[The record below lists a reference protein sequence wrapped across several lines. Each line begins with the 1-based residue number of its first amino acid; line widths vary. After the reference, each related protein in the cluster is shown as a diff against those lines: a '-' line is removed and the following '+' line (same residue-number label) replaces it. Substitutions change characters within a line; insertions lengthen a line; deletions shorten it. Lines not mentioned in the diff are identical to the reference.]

1 MKKLSKYFLISSI
14 LILSGCSQEVD
25 IPIEGAIAGSAVPNN
40 AAFIETLVVNSYAI
54 LDGNLNNGNPWFQ
67 AASNWIYGEVA
78 ADAAYKGSDPGDQQ
92 EIAAL
97 QRWQA
102 FARGESFD
110 RKWRAVFEGISRC
123 NLAIKAV
130 NNGLSSGSITDE
142 QGASFLGE
150 LRFLRAH
157 YHFEGKKIWGNIP
170 FVDENA
176 TESLNNMGVDVW
188 SPIEADFQFAIAN
201 LGETKVRFGGADKW
215 AAKAYLAKAFMF
227 QSKFSQAKPLLDDI
241 INNGPFALTTKFND
255 NFNVASNQNSET
267 VFAVQYSVNDA
278 SNGSSNGNWGD
289 ALNFPHNSPV
299 GGGCCGFFLPSQNL
313 VNAFKTDANGLPLLD
328 TFNDNPIVT
337 SDKGLSGSAAF
348 TPYQG
353 NLDPRLD
360 WTVGR
365 RGIPFHD
372 WGDFPGSPWI
382 RDPSTGAYVAKK
394 IVHFQAQQT
403 DAFTAG
409 NSWTSSVSVM
419 QTNLIRYAEVLLWR
433 AEIAAEE
440 SDLPTALTMVNQ
452 VRARAAN
459 PINFVTKADG
469 VTPAANYVISTYTSF
484 PNQTFAKKAVYFEQR
499 LEMALEGHRFFEL
512 VRQGRAAQV
521 LNDYAAVEGIRQPDV
536 LAGATFQPFA
546 EIFPIPQNAIDL
558 SQGVLQ
564 QNPGY

>member
-1 MKKLSKYFLISSI
+1 MKKLSKYFLIVTI
-14 LILSGCSQEVD
+14 ALFSGCSQEVD
-25 IPIEGAIAGSAVPNN
+25 IPIEGAVAGSAVPNN

-54 LDGNLNNGNPWFQ
+54 LDGNLNNTNPWFQ
-67 AASNWIYGEVA
+67 AASNWIFGEIA

-97 QRWQA
+97 QRFSS
-102 FARGESFD
+102 FAQGESFD

-130 NNGLSSGSITDE
+130 NNGLSSGSITAE
-142 QGASFLGE
+142 QGASFMGE

-157 YHFEGKKIWGNIP
+157 YHFEAKKLWGNVP

-176 TESLNNMGVDVW
+176 TESLSNVGVDVW
-188 SPIEADFQFAIAN
+188 TPIEADFQFAIDN
-201 LGETKVRFGGADKW
+201 LGETAVRFGGATSW
-215 AAKAYLAKAFMF
+215 TAKAYKAKAHMF
-227 QSKFSQAKPLLDDI
+227 QSEFSQAKPLLDDI
-241 INNGPFALTTKFND
+241 INNGPFALVSKFHD
-255 NFNVASNQNSET
+255 NFDVATNNNSET

-289 ALNFPHNSPV
+289 VLNFPHNSPV

-313 VNAFKTDANGLPLLD
+313 VNAYKTDANGLPLFD
-328 TFNDNPIVT
+328 TFNDAPIVT
-337 SDKGLSGSAAF
+337 SDKGLSGSDPF
-348 TPYQG
+348 TPYAG

-372 WGDFPGSPWI
+372 WGNFPGSPWI
-382 RDPSTGAYVAKK
+382 RDPSTGTFVAKK
-394 IVHFQAQQT
+394 MVHFKAQQ
-403 DAFTAG
+403 AANAAN
-409 NSWTSSVSVM
+409 NSWTSSVNII

-440 SDLPTALTMVNQ
+440 SDLSTALTYVNE

-459 PINFVTKADG
+459 PAGFVKKSDG
-469 VTPAANYVISTYTSF
+469 TDAANYVINTYTSF
-484 PNQTFAKKAVYFEQR
+484 PDQTFAKKAVYFEQR
-499 LEMALEGHRFFEL
+499 LESALEGHRFFDL

-521 LNDYAAVEGIRQPDV
+521 LNDYVAVEATRQPE

>member
-25 IPIEGAIAGSAVPNN
+25 IPIEGAVASSSVPSN
-40 AAFIETLVVNSYAI
+40 AAFIETLVVSAYAI
-54 LDGNLNNGNPWFQ
+54 LDGNLNNTNPWFQ

-97 QRWQA
+97 QRWTSQTT
-102 FARGESFD
+102 GESFD
-110 RKWRAVFEGISRC
+110 RKWRAVFEGIRRC
-123 NLAIKAV
+123 NVAILAV
-130 NNGLSSGSITDE
+130 NKGLETGAITAG
-142 QGASFLGE
+142 QGDAFLAE

-157 YHFEGKKIWGNIP
+157 YHFEAKKIWGNVP
-170 FVDENA
+170 FIDENTTA
-176 TESLNNMGVDVW
+176 SVTNMGVDAW
-188 SPIEADFQFAIAN
+188 TPIEADFQFAIDN
-201 LGETKVRFGGADKW
+201 LGETAVRFGGATSW
-215 AAKAYLAKAFMF
+215 AAKAYLAKALIY
-227 QSKFSQAKPLLDDI
+227 QAKFTQAKPLLDDV
-241 INNGPFALTTKFND
+241 INFGPFSLTTNFHD
-255 NFNVASNQNSET
+255 NFDVTTNRNSET
-267 VFAVQYSVNDA
+267 VFAVQYSVNDS

-289 ALNFPHNSPV
+289 VLNFPHNSPV

-313 VNAFKTDANGLPLLD
+313 VNAFKTDANGLPLFD
-328 TFNDNPIVT
+328 TFNDAPIVT
-337 SDKGLSGSAAF
+337 SDKALPAASPF

-382 RDPSTGAYVAKK
+382 RDPSTGAYVDKK
-394 IVHFQAQQT
+394 IVHFKSQQ
-403 DAFTAG
+403 DAFAAG
-409 NSWTSSVSVM
+409 NSWTSSVSTM
-419 QTNLIRYAEVLLWR
+419 QTNIIRYAEVLLWR
-433 AEIAAEE
+433 AEIAANE
-440 SDLPTALTMVNQ
+440 SDLSTALEMVNR
-452 VRARAAN
+452 VRARSAN
-459 PINFVTKADG
+459 PATFVKRSDG
-469 VTPAANYVISTYTSF
+469 TDAANYVINTYPSF
-484 PNQTFAKKAVYFEQR
+484 PDQTFAKKAVYFEQR

-521 LNDYAAVEGIRQPDV
+521 LNDYMRVEQTRQPE

-546 EIFPIPQNAIDL
+546 ERFPIPQNAIDL

>member
-1 MKKLSKYFLISSI
+1 MKKLSKYFLISMV
-14 LILSGCSQEVD
+14 LLLSSCSQEVD
-25 IPIEGAIAGSAVPNN
+25 IPIEGAVAGSAVPNN
-40 AAFIETLVVNSYAI
+40 AAFIETLVVSSYSA
-54 LDGNLNNGNPWFQ
+54 LDGVFNGWFS

-78 ADAAYKGSDPGDQQ
+78 ADGAYKGSDPGDQQ
-92 EIAAL
+92 EIAAI
-97 QRWQA
+97 QRWTS
-102 FARGESFD
+102 FAQGESFD
-110 RKWRAVFEGISRC
+110 VKWRAVFEGISRC

-130 NNGLSSGSITDE
+130 NKGLESGSITAE

-157 YHFEGKKIWGNIP
+157 FHFEAKKMWGNVP
-170 FVDENA
+170 FVDETV
-176 TESLNNMGVDVW
+176 TESTTNVGVDVW
-188 SPIEADFQFAIAN
+188 SRIEEDFQFAIDN
-201 LGETKVRFGGADKW
+201 LGETAVRFGGATSW
-215 AAKAYLAKAFMF
+215 AAKAYKAKAYMY
-227 QSKFSQAKPLLDDI
+227 QSEFSSAKPLLDDI
-241 INNGPFALTTKFND
+241 VNNGPFSLVAKFHD
-255 NFNVASNQNSET
+255 NFDLATNLNSET

-278 SNGSSNGNWGD
+278 SNGSANGNWGD
-289 ALNFPHNSPV
+289 VLNFPHNSNV

-313 VNAFKTDANGLPLLD
+313 VNAYKTDANGLPLFD
-328 TFNDNPIVT
+328 TFNDAPIVT
-337 SDKGLSGSAAF
+337 SDKALPASAPF

-372 WGDFPGSPWI
+372 WGNFPGSPWI
-382 RDPSTGAYVAKK
+382 RDPATGAFVGKK
-394 IVHFQAQQT
+394 FVHFQSQQ
-403 DAFTAG
+403 AANAAS
-409 NSWTSSVSVM
+409 NSWTSSVNII
-419 QTNLIRYAEVLLWR
+419 QTNIIRYAEVLLWR
-433 AEIAAEE
+433 AEIAVDE
-440 SDLPTALTMVNQ
+440 SDLSTALTMVNE

-459 PINFVTKADG
+459 PAGFVKKSDG
-469 VTPAANYVISTYTSF
+469 TDAANYVIDTYTSF
-484 PNQTFAKKAVYFEQR
+484 PNQAFAKKAVYFEQR

-521 LNDYAAVEGIRQPDV
+521 LNDYVAVEGVRQPDA

>member
-1 MKKLSKYFLISSI
+1 MKKLSKYFLISTI
-14 LILSGCSQEVD
+14 IALSGCSQEVD
-25 IPIEGAIAGSAVPNN
+25 IPIAGAIASSSVPANT
-40 AAFIETLVVNSYAI
+40 AFVETLVVSAYGI
-54 LDGNLNNGNPWFQ
+54 LDGNLNNTNPWFQ
-67 AASNWIYGEVA
+67 AASNWIYGEIA
-78 ADAAYKGSDPGDQQ
+78 SDAAYKGSDPGDQQ
-92 EIAAL
+92 EITSL
-97 QRWQA
+97 QRWNSQVN
-102 FARGESFD
+102 GESFD
-110 RKWRAVFEGISRC
+110 RKWRAVFEGIRRC
-123 NLAIKAV
+123 NIAILAV
-130 NNGLSSGSITDE
+130 NEGLETGGITAE

-157 YHFEGKKIWGNIP
+157 YHFEAKKMWGNVP

-176 TESLNNMGVDVW
+176 TESLSNLGVDIW
-188 SPIEADFQFAIAN
+188 TPIEADFQFAIDN
-201 LGETKVRFGGADKW
+201 LGDTPVRFGGATSW
-215 AAKAYLAKAFMF
+215 AAKAYKAKAHLY
-227 QSKFSQAKPLLDDI
+227 QTEFSSAKPLLNDI
-241 INNGPFALTTKFND
+241 IDNGPFSLTAKFHD
-255 NFNVASNQNSET
+255 NFDVTSNLNSET

-289 ALNFPHNSPV
+289 VLNFPHNSPV

-313 VNAFKTDANGLPLLD
+313 VNAYKTDANGLPLFD
-328 TFNDNPIVT
+328 TFNDAPIVT
-337 SDKGLSGSAAF
+337 SDKGLPGSAAF

-382 RDPSTGAYVAKK
+382 RDPATGAYVDKK
-394 IVHFQAQQT
+394 IVHFKSQQ
-403 DAFTAG
+403 DAFAAG
-409 NSWTSSVSVM
+409 NTWTSSVSTM
-419 QTNLIRYAEVLLWR
+419 QTNIIRYAEVLLWR

-440 SDLPTALTMVNQ
+440 SDLSTALALVNE

-459 PINFVTKADG
+459 PAGFVKKSDG
-469 VTPAANYVISTYTSF
+469 TDAANYVINTYSSF
-484 PNQTFAKKAVYFEQR
+484 PDQTFAKKAVYFEQR

-521 LNDYAAVEGIRQPDV
+521 LNDYVAVEQTRQQE
-536 LAGATFQPFA
+536 LIGATFQPFA